1 MLRIAKGFPLTIR
14 GFGGKCPC
22 LWTTECVHRDAD
34 GVGDLISWYRGKRD
48 GAVVFLRVGQGI
60 LSLAVMNGE
69 VTMPIGS
76 ALLAGRLF

>member
-1 MLRIAKGFPLTIR
+1 M
-14 GFGGKCPC
+14 
-22 LWTTECVHRDAD
+22 HRDAD
-34 GVGDLISWYRGKRD
+34 GVGDLIFWYHGKRD

>member
-1 MLRIAKGFPLTIR
+1 M
-14 GFGGKCPC
+14 
-22 LWTTECVHRDAD
+22 HRDAD
-34 GVGDLISWYRGKRD
+34 GVGYLISWYRGKRD